1 MEEITKMNNVFKKTG
16 AVLAAVALTISSIAY
31 SPVMTEAE
39 EVSVLQQEGE
49 AKANTEI
56 TYSFAVSS
64 SPMVYIDLFVPQMVG
79 GMMSF
84 YQNDKYVNAATLTE
98 DAATWQYVD
107 GVYVYTLSLSD
118 PVPADWKVVL
128 DFNADTRYAISVSQ
142 EKASVM
148 LNQNSITLTKGFTE
162 KLSVSGATGDI
173 VWASSNN
180 KVATVNS
187 AGKVTAKKPGSAKV
201 TVSTKDGEVLATC
214 TVSVRKNE
222 YNETRRYASS
232 VPYGNSQVQVYK
244 MSYDSKGNLV
254 LKASVLNNRGYRA
267 VKIKKLKITVKDA
280 SGKEIGTFTLK
291 KKKISL
297 NSGSSKDFKF
307 IIKKSALKKKK
318 ADLYAAKYNISKDST
333 VIYERY

>member
-187 AGKVTAKKPGSAKV
+187 AGKVTAKKPGSAKRFLQHV
-201 TVSTKDGEVLATC
+201 QLVYARMNIMKQEDMPHQFHMAIHRCRFIKCLMTA
-214 TVSVRKNE
+214 R
-222 YNETRRYASS
+222 ETLSLK
-232 VPYGNSQVQVYK
+232 QV
-244 MSYDSKGNLV
+244 
-254 LKASVLNNRGYRA
+254 
-267 VKIKKLKITVKDA
+267 
-280 SGKEIGTFTLK
+280 F
-291 KKKISL
+291 
-297 NSGSSKDFKF
+297 
-307 IIKKSALKKKK
+307 
-318 ADLYAAKYNISKDST
+318 
-333 VIYERY
+333 